1 MHSADA
7 ADEAPEVAPAET
19 GAPEVVPSQARLHKG
34 RKPVPEQQQP
44 AKSKKL
50 PRYVREALEE
60 VAAERKSKQTPQ
72 SAVEVAQLPSGS
84 SAKQLPAALSAGAG
98 KAEAPA
104 AVKHRKKVKSKVT
117 Q

>member
-1 MHSADA
+1 MCTNAVA
-7 ADEAPEVAPAET
+7 ADEAPEVAPAEA
-19 GAPEVVPSQARLHKG
+19 GAPEVVPSQGRLHKG
-34 RKPVPEQQQP
+34 RKPAPEQQQL

-72 SAVEVAQLPSGS
+72 PAAKAAHLPSGS
-84 SAKQLPAALSAGAG
+84 SAMPAALSAGVG

-104 AVKHRKKVKSKVT
+104 ALRPRKKVKTRVT

>member
-1 MHSADA
+1 MHNAVA

-19 GAPEVVPSQARLHKG
+19 GAPEVVPSQGRLHKG
-34 RKPVPEQQQP
+34 KKPALEQQQP
-44 AKSKKL
+44 AKPKKL

-72 SAVEVAQLPSGS
+72 AAAKTAHLPSGS
-84 SAKQLPAALSAGAG
+84 SVLPTALSTGAR

-104 AVKHRKKVKSKVT
+104 ALKPRKKFRSKVGT
-117 Q
+117 